1 MYIVESY
8 TLAVILTFVTMLC
21 WGSWANTQKLAEK
34 SWRFELF
41 YWDYVVGI
49 VMMSLF
55 FAFSLGSIGDQGRSF
70 LADLKQ
76 ADPANLQKA
85 LLGGIIFNAA
95 NILVAAA
102 IAIAG
107 MSVAFPVGIGIAL
120 VLGVII
126 NYAAT
131 PQGNAVWL
139 FAGVGLVMAAI
150 VIDALAYRKK
160 TSQSMKIPSKGILL
174 SLVGGVMM
182 ALFYR
187 FVASSMTDDFIHPKA
202 GFLTPYTATF
212 IFSLGVLLSNLLFNT
227 ILMKKPFEGSPVS
240 YVQYFMGGAKE
251 HLTGI
256 LGGMIWC
263 VGMSLSIIAAGKAG
277 FPISYGL
284 GQGATLV
291 AALWGVFIWKE
302 FKGSKGTSGLLAA
315 MFFLFVIGI
324 GLIIYAGIH

>member
-8 TLAVILTFVTMLC
+8 TLAVVMTFVTMLC

-41 YWDYVVGI
+41 YWDYVIGI
-49 VMMSLF
+49 VLMALL
-55 FAFSLGSIGDQGRSF
+55 FAFTLGSFGDQGRGF

-76 ADPANLQKA
+76 ADPANLGKA
-85 LLGGIIFNAA
+85 LLGGVIFNAA

-126 NYAAT
+126 NFMAT
-131 PQGNAVWL
+131 PQGNATWL
-139 FAGVGLVMAAI
+139 FAGVALVTVAI
-150 VIDALAYRKK
+150 VLDAIAYRKK
-160 TSQSMKIPSKGILL
+160 ASQSMKVPTKGIVL

-187 FVASSMTDDFIHPKA
+187 FVASSMADDFLHPKT
-202 GFLTPYTATF
+202 GFLTPYTATVF
-212 IFSLGVLLSNLLFNT
+212 FSIGILVSNLLFNT
-227 ILMKKPFEGSPVS
+227 ILMKKPFEGRPVT
-240 YVQYFMGGAKE
+240 YTQYFKGGRKE

-256 LGGMIWC
+256 LGGTIWC
-263 VGMSLSIIAAGKAG
+263 IGMSLSIIAAGKAG
-277 FPISYGL
+277 FPVSYGL

-302 FKGSKGTSGLLAA
+302 FKGSKGTAGLLTA
-315 MFFLFVIGI
+315 MFLLFVVGI
-324 GLIIYAGIH
+324 GLIIYAGSH

>member
-8 TLAVILTFVTMLC
+8 SLAVILTLVTMLC

-41 YWDYVVGI
+41 YWDYVIGI
-49 VMMSLF
+49 VLMSLL
-55 FAFSLGSIGDQGRSF
+55 FAFTLGSMGAQGRGF
-70 LADLKQ
+70 LADLHQ
-76 ADPANLQKA
+76 ANPANLEKA

-120 VLGVII
+120 VLGVVI
-126 NYAAT
+126 NYIAT
-131 PQGNAVWL
+131 PQGNAGWL
-139 FAGVGLVMAAI
+139 FSGVALVTAAI

-160 TSQSMKIPSKGILL
+160 TSQSQKVPTKGIVL
-174 SLVGGVMM
+174 SLVGGTLM

-187 FVASSMTDDFIHPKA
+187 FVASSMAEDFLHPQA

-212 IFSLGVLLSNLLFNT
+212 FFSLGVLLSNLLFNT
-227 ILMKKPFEGSPVS
+227 ILMKKPFEGVPVTYS
-240 YVQYFMGGAKE
+240 QYFKGGLKE

-263 VGMSLSIIAAGKAG
+263 IGMSLSIIAAGKAG

-302 FKGSKGTSGLLAA
+302 FKGSKGTAGLLTA
-315 MFFLFVIGI
+315 MFLLFFVGI
-324 GLIIYAGIH
+324 GLIIYAGSR